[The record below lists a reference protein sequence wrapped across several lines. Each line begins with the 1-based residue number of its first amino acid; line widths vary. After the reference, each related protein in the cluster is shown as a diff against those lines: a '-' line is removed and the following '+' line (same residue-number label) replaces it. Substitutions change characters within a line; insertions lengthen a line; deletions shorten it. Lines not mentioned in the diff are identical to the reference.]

1 MKIIHKA
8 YFLVGILIV
17 AAAVNLILL
26 YQSDQ
31 DTTGESFTIIQ
42 AADLKV
48 NLETFDSLADSIASG
63 DETIR
68 QNFKTGI
75 ESFQIS
81 LTSLTIPSEI
91 EEDYDIVKNSW
102 EKYRMNA
109 DKIYETSEFN
119 AEAFDATQYILANN
133 WKMILATDSV
143 VKEIDLLPREYKR
156 HEEISIELYDL
167 AQSIGQN
174 ALLITI
180 GEGERESETFLMI
193 KKRLM
198 MDFKI
203 CLMLHCKGM
212 LILT

>member
-31 DTTGESFTIIQ
+31 ETTGESFTIIQ

-48 NLETFDSLADSIASG
+48 NLETFDSLTDSIASG

-68 QNFKTGI
+68 QRFKTGI

-81 LTSLTIPSEI
+81 LTSLTIPREI
-91 EEDYDIVKNSW
+91 EEDYDIVINSW
-102 EKYRMNA
+102 EKYRINA

-180 GEGERESETFLMI
+180 GEGE
-193 KKRLM
+193 
-198 MDFKI
+198 
-203 CLMLHCKGM
+203 KGIRW
-212 LILT
+212 LER

>member
-31 DTTGESFTIIQ
+31 EATDESFTIIQ

-48 NLETFDSLADSIASG
+48 NLETIDSLANSIASG

-68 QNFKTGI
+68 QNFKTGV
-75 ESFQIS
+75 EGFQSSLIS
-81 LTSLTIPSEI
+81 LKVPT
-91 EEDYDIVKNSW
+91 DIQENYNVVKNSW
-102 EKYRMNA
+102 EKYRISA
-109 DKIYETSEFN
+109 DNIYQASEFN
-119 AEAFDATQYILANN
+119 SEAFDATQYILANN

-156 HEEISIELYDL
+156 HKEISIQLYDL
-167 AQSIGQN
+167 FYSKFHAN
-174 ALLITI
+174 RT
-180 GEGERESETFLMI
+180 
-193 KKRLM
+193 
-198 MDFKI
+198 
-203 CLMLHCKGM
+203 
-212 LILT
+212 